1 MADCSIRS
9 VRLVNG
15 VIFLLW
21 ATVVST
27 SVVAQQPEPA
37 PSGARAAAGAEF
49 MDHFT
54 WYPGGTRE
62 ADMWQVLVLFG
73 VGDPPGESWD
83 GDLTIQGG
91 EILAIDPHRQE
102 PPDRILPQG
111 GWRLR
116 TQQVRVLLRS
126 TVVPRPTPAHR
137 EVALSKGLWIRGSG
151 SAGTT
156 VSISTVQGEFSFRPM
171 ALDFGPW
178 TPALDGRVAIQRTP
192 PATDLSGTE
201 LRQHDSP
208 AIAADSAGNLFMT
221 WYSYHDRREELNF
234 RRYHEGRWSRL
245 IPVGRAAEDLW
256 RPQIAIDG
264 SDKPWLIYSQRPAS
278 DGPGNWDIY
287 AMAWEDDEWGRQDRL
302 TDNPLPDIEPHVAR
316 SADGTIFVVWQSMV
330 GRNSQIRLKYL
341 RAGSWSETV
350 AVTNAAANDWSPAV
364 AAATN
369 GRAWISWDR
378 YRKGSGGSY
387 DVLARP
393 FDPDT
398 GLGPEVAIASSTR
411 FEAHSSVA
419 VDSQGRPWIAWET
432 SGVNWGKDLGR
443 GLGDRQ
449 PGTPLGSARRIE
461 VVCLDG
467 GQWKA
472 PAAVAFHDPLAAG
485 STGES
490 RPQLFF
496 DPDGNLWMSFKRR
509 YSRHSYRP
517 TSYWEYFLTRLDGTA
532 WTEPVA
538 LPFSWSRKSTRMGV
552 AVADGRLWAFWP
564 NESRR
569 WGFASRPRL
578 NRVVAGSLPLPGP
591 AEAPSLSAYRP
602 DPGEMR
608 PDSHPTELADVRF
621 IRNYRVSQDGTE
633 LRIVRGDLHRHT
645 ELSQDVGGI
654 DDGSLPEFYR
664 YMIDAAAMDFGASTD
679 HQAGGTDFWNAMTQK
694 LADMYH
700 FPDRFS
706 TLYGYERNPGN
717 PFGHR
722 NLIYTH
728 RDYPIVPFFIPA
740 HPRFLLPDSPDGE
753 LLTFSSMGFGSGVRN
768 ETKLLYEVARKTNG
782 LAIPHTSGTDS
793 MGTDWR
799 DNDPEVDTVAEI
811 YQVARQNYEHKN
823 APRGVRDGEEAE
835 AAGGFQEQGM
845 LWNAWSKGY
854 KVGVIASSDH
864 FSTHISYAMVYTP
877 DTSREAIH
885 DSIRKRRTYG
895 ATDNIVL
902 EFRMGDAFMGEETSA
917 REPQRILVRARGT
930 AEIASIHLIRDGNYV
945 YKIEPGR
952 AEVEFDYL
960 DIEAPP
966 GEHWYYVRVEQQDG
980 ELAWSSPIWMTQG
993 E

>member
-1 MADCSIRS
+1 MLFI
-9 VRLVNG
+9 L
-15 VIFLLW
+15 
-21 ATVVST
+21 ATTLAPT
-27 SVVAQQPEPA
+27 SVLAQPAEPA
-37 PSGARAAAGAEF
+37 PTGARAAAGAEF
-49 MDHFT
+49 LDSFT
-54 WYPGGTRE
+54 WHPGGTRE
-62 ADMWQVLVLFG
+62 ADMWQVLLLFG
-73 VGDPPGESWD
+73 VGDPAGESWD
-83 GDLTIQGG
+83 GNLTVQQG
-91 EILAIDPHRQE
+91 EILAMDPHRQE

-116 TQQVRVLLRS
+116 TQQGRILQRS

-137 EVALSKGLWIRGSG
+137 EETFSKGLWIRGSG
-151 SAGTT
+151 NSGTT
-156 VSISTVQGEFSFRPM
+156 MSVVTAQGDFSFRPM
-171 ALDFGPW
+171 ALEVGPW
-178 TPALDGRVAIQRTP
+178 TMALSGRVAIQRTP

-208 AIAADSAGNLFMT
+208 AIAADSAGNLFTT

-234 RRYHEGRWSRL
+234 RRYHDGRWSRL

-264 SDKPWLIYSQRPAS
+264 SDKPWLIYSQRPAA

-287 AMAWEDDEWGRQDRL
+287 AMAWEDDEWGRQYRL

-316 SADGTIFVVWQSMV
+316 SADGTIYLAWQSMA

-341 RAGSWSETV
+341 REGRWSETV
-350 AVTNAAANDWSPAV
+350 AVTNSAANDWSPAV
-364 AAATN
+364 AAAPN
-369 GRAWISWDR
+369 GSAWISWDR

-387 DVLARP
+387 DVFARSFVP
-393 FDPDT
+393 GT
-398 GLGPEVAIASSTR
+398 GLGPEIAVASSTR

-432 SGVNWGKDLGR
+432 SGVHWGKDLGR

-449 PGTPLGSARRIE
+449 PGTPLGAARRIE

-467 GQWKA
+467 GEWKA
-472 PAAVAFHDPLAAG
+472 PAAVAFDDPLATG

-496 DPDGNLWMSFKRR
+496 DPDGNLWLSFKRR

-532 WTEPVA
+532 WTEPVT
-538 LPFSWSRKSTRMGV
+538 LPLSWARKSTRMGV
-552 AVADGRLWAFWP
+552 AVAEGRLWAFWP

-591 AEAPSLSAYRP
+591 AEAPSLAPYRP
-602 DPGEMR
+602 LPGEVR
-608 PDSHPTELADVRF
+608 PDSHPTELDDVRF
-621 IRNYRVSQDGTE
+621 IRNYRVAHNGAE

-664 YMIDAAAMDFGASTD
+664 YMIDAAEMDFGASTD

-700 FPDRFS
+700 FPERFS

-799 DNDPEVDTVAEI
+799 DNDPTVDTVAEI
-811 YQVARQNYEHKN
+811 YQGARQNYEHKN
-823 APRGVRDGEEAE
+823 APRGIRDGEEAH
-835 AAGGFQEQGM
+835 AAGGFQEPGM
-845 LWNAWSKGY
+845 LWNAWGKGY
-854 KVGVIASSDH
+854 KIGVIASSDH
-864 FSTHISYAMVYTP
+864 YSTHISYAMVYTP
-877 DTSREAIH
+877 NTSREAIH

-902 EFRMGDAFMGEETSA
+902 EFRVGDAFMGEELSA
-917 REPQRILVRARGT
+917 PEPQRILVRARGT
-930 AEIASIHLIRDGNYV
+930 AEIAAIHLIRDGKYV
-945 YKIEPGR
+945 YKVEPGT
-952 AEVEFDYL
+952 AEVEFDFL
-960 DIEAPP
+960 DVEAPP
-966 GEHWYYVRVEQQDG
+966 GEHWYYVRIEQRDG

>member
-1 MADCSIRS
+1 MAVRSIRS
-9 VRLVNG
+9 TG
-15 VIFLLW
+15 VLWSMIFMLA
-21 ATVVST
+21 ATLASP
-27 SVVAQQPEPA
+27 SVLAQQAEPA
-37 PSGARAAAGAEF
+37 PTGAREAAGAEF
-49 MDHFT
+49 LDSFT
-54 WYPGGTRE
+54 WHPGGTRE
-62 ADMWQVLVLFG
+62 ANMWQVLLLFG
-73 VGDPPGESWD
+73 AGDPAGESWD
-83 GDLTIQGG
+83 GNLTVQAG
-91 EILAIDPHRQE
+91 EILAMDPHRQE

-116 TQQVRVLLRS
+116 TQQVRILQRS

-137 EVALSKGLWIRGSG
+137 QATFSKGLWIRGSG
-151 SAGTT
+151 NSGTT
-156 VSISTVQGEFSFRPM
+156 VSVVTVQGEFSFRPM
-171 ALDFGPW
+171 ALEVGPW
-178 TPALDGRVAIQRTP
+178 TTALNGRVAIQRTP

-208 AIAADSAGNLFMT
+208 AIAADSAGNLFTT

-234 RRYHEGRWSRL
+234 RRYHDGRWSRL

-264 SDKPWLIYSQRPAS
+264 SDRPWLIYSQRPAAA
-278 DGPGNWDIY
+278 GPGNWDIY
-287 AMAWEDDEWGRQDRL
+287 AMAWEDDEWGRQYRL

-316 SADGTIFVVWQSMV
+316 SADGTIYLVWQSMA
-330 GRNSQIRLKYL
+330 GRISQIRLKYL
-341 RAGSWSETV
+341 RAGHWSETV
-350 AVTNAAANDWSPAV
+350 AVTNSAANDWSPAV
-364 AAATN
+364 AAAPN
-369 GRAWISWDR
+369 GSAWISWDR

-387 DVLARP
+387 DVFARS
-393 FDPDT
+393 FDPGT
-398 GLGPEVAIASSTR
+398 GLGPEMAVASSTR

-443 GLGDRQ
+443 GLGDLQ
-449 PGTPLGSARRIE
+449 PGTPLGAARRIE
-461 VVCLDG
+461 LVCLDAG
-467 GQWKA
+467 EWKA
-472 PAAVAFHDPLAAG
+472 PPAVAFDDPLATG

-496 DPDGNLWMSFKRR
+496 DPDGNLWMAFKRR

-532 WTEPVA
+532 WTEPVT
-538 LPFSWSRKSTRMGV
+538 LPLSWSRKSTRMGI

-569 WGFASRPRL
+569 WAFASRPRL

-591 AEAPSLSAYRP
+591 AEAPSLAPYRP
-602 DPGEMR
+602 APGEAR
-608 PDSHPTELADVRF
+608 PDSHPTELDDVRF
-621 IRNYRVSQDGTE
+621 IRNYRVAHDGAE

-664 YMIDAAAMDFGASTD
+664 YMIDAAEMDFGASTD

-700 FPDRFS
+700 FPERFS

-768 ETKLLYEVARKTNG
+768 ETKLLYDVARKTNG

-799 DNDPEVDTVAEI
+799 DNDPAVDTVAEI
-811 YQVARQNYEHKN
+811 YQGARQNYEHKN
-823 APRGVRDGEEAE
+823 APRGVRDGEEGD
-835 AAGGFQEQGM
+835 AAGGFQEPGM
-845 LWNAWSKGY
+845 LWNAWGKGY
-854 KVGVIASSDH
+854 KIGVIASSDH
-864 FSTHISYAMVYTP
+864 YSTHISYAMVYTP

-902 EFRMGDAFMGEETSA
+902 EFRMGDAFMGEEISA
-917 REPQRILVRARGT
+917 PEPQRILVRARGT
-930 AEIASIHLIRDGNYV
+930 SEIAAIHLIRDGKYV
-945 YKIEPGR
+945 YKVEPGT
-952 AEVEFDYL
+952 AEVEFDFL
-960 DIEAPP
+960 DVEAPP
-966 GEHWYYVRVEQQDG
+966 GEHWYYVRVEQRDG

>member
-1 MADCSIRS
+1 MAVRSIRS
-9 VRLVNG
+9 SG
-15 VIFLLW
+15 PSWPLLFML
-21 ATVVST
+21 ATTLAQT
-27 SVVAQQPEPA
+27 SALAQPAEPA
-37 PSGARAAAGAEF
+37 PTGARAAAGVEF
-49 MDHFT
+49 LDNFT
-54 WYPGGTRE
+54 WHPGGTRE
-62 ADMWQVLVLFG
+62 ADMWQVLLLFG
-73 VGDPPGESWD
+73 VGDPAGEPWD
-83 GDLTIQGG
+83 GNLTVQGG
-91 EILAIDPHRQE
+91 EILAMDPHRQE

-116 TQQVRVLLRS
+116 TQQGRILQRS

-137 EVALSKGLWIRGSG
+137 EETFSKGLWIRGSG
-151 SAGTT
+151 NSATT
-156 VSISTVQGEFSFRPM
+156 VSVVTVQGDFSFRPM
-171 ALDFGPW
+171 ALEVGPW
-178 TPALDGRVAIQRTP
+178 TMALNGRVAIQRTP

-208 AIAADSAGNLFMT
+208 AIAADSAGNLFTT

-234 RRYHEGRWSRL
+234 RRYHDGRWSRL

-264 SDKPWLIYSQRPAS
+264 SDKPWLIYSQRPAA

-287 AMAWEDDEWGRQDRL
+287 AMAWEDDEWGRQYRL

-316 SADGTIFVVWQSMV
+316 SADGTIYVAWQSMA

-341 RAGSWSETV
+341 REGRWSEAV
-350 AVTNAAANDWSPAV
+350 AVTNSAANDWSPAV
-364 AAATN
+364 AAAPN
-369 GRAWISWDR
+369 GSAWISWDR

-387 DVLARP
+387 DVFARSFVP
-393 FDPDT
+393 GT
-398 GLGPEVAIASSTR
+398 GLGPEMAVASSTR

-432 SGVNWGKDLGR
+432 SGVHWGKDMGR

-449 PGTPLGSARRIE
+449 PGTPLGAARRVE

-467 GQWKA
+467 GEWKA
-472 PAAVAFHDPLAAG
+472 PPAVAFDDPLATG

-496 DPDGNLWMSFKRR
+496 DPDGNLWLSFKRR

-532 WTEPVA
+532 WTEPVT
-538 LPFSWSRKSTRMGV
+538 LPLSWSRKSTRMGV

-569 WGFASRPRL
+569 WAFASRPHL

-591 AEAPSLSAYRP
+591 AEAPSLAPYRP
-602 DPGEMR
+602 LPGEVR
-608 PDSHPTELADVRF
+608 PDSHPTELDDVRF
-621 IRNYRVSQDGTE
+621 IRNYRVAHNGAE

-664 YMIDAAAMDFGASTD
+664 YMIDAAEMDFGASTD

-700 FPDRFS
+700 FPERFS

-782 LAIPHTSGTDS
+782 LAIPHTSGTGS

-799 DNDPEVDTVAEI
+799 DNDPAVDTVAEI
-811 YQVARQNYEHKN
+811 YQGARQNYEHKN
-823 APRGVRDGEEAE
+823 APRGVRDGEEAD
-835 AAGGFQEQGM
+835 AAGGFQEPGM
-845 LWNAWSKGY
+845 LWNAWGKGY
-854 KVGVIASSDH
+854 KIGVIASSDH
-864 FSTHISYAMVYTP
+864 YSTHISYAMVYTP
-877 DTSREAIH
+877 NTSREAIH

-902 EFRMGDAFMGEETSA
+902 EFRVGDAFMGEEISA
-917 REPQRILVRARGT
+917 PEPQRILVRARGT
-930 AEIASIHLIRDGNYV
+930 AEIAAIHLIRDGQYV
-945 YKIEPGR
+945 YKVEPGT
-952 AEVEFDYL
+952 AEVEFDFL
-960 DIEAPP
+960 DVEALP
-966 GEHWYYVRVEQQDG
+966 GEHWYYVRVEQRDG

>member
-1 MADCSIRS
+1 MAVRSIRS
-9 VRLVNG
+9 AG
-15 VIFLLW
+15 VLW
-21 ATVVST
+21 RVVLILAATLAAT
-27 SVVAQQPEPA
+27 SLDAQQTEPA
-37 PSGARAAAGAEF
+37 PTGARAAAGAEF
-49 MDHFT
+49 LDSFT
-54 WYPGGTRE
+54 WHPGGTRE
-62 ADMWQVLVLFG
+62 ANMWQVLVLFG
-73 VGDPPGESWD
+73 VGDPTGESWD
-83 GDLTIQGG
+83 GNLTVQGG
-91 EILAIDPHRQE
+91 EILAMDPHRQE

-116 TQQVRVLLRS
+116 TQQVRILQRS
-126 TVVPRPTPAHR
+126 SVVPRPTPAHR
-137 EVALSKGLWIRGSG
+137 DETFSKGLWVRGSG
-151 SAGTT
+151 NSGTT
-156 VSISTVQGEFSFRPM
+156 VSVATVQGDFSFRPM
-171 ALDFGPW
+171 ALEVGPW
-178 TPALDGRVAIQRTP
+178 TMELNGRVAIQRTP

-208 AIAADSAGNLFMT
+208 AIAADSAGNLFTT

-264 SDKPWLIYSQRPAS
+264 SDKPWLIYSQRPAA

-287 AMAWEDDEWGRQDRL
+287 AMAWEDDEWGRQYRL
-302 TDNPLPDIEPHVAR
+302 TDNSLPDIEPHVAR
-316 SADGTIFVVWQSMV
+316 SADGTIYLVWQCMA

-341 RAGSWSETV
+341 RDGRWSETV
-350 AVTNAAANDWSPAV
+350 AVTNLAANDWSPAV
-364 AAATN
+364 AAAPN
-369 GRAWISWDR
+369 GSAWISWDR
-378 YRKGSGGSY
+378 YQKGSGGSY
-387 DVLARP
+387 DVHARS

-398 GLGPEVAIASSTR
+398 GLGPEMAVASSTR
-411 FEAHSSVA
+411 FEAHSSIA

-443 GLGDRQ
+443 GLGDLQ
-449 PGTPLGSARRIE
+449 PGTPLGAARRIE
-461 VVCLDG
+461 VVCFDA

-472 PAAVAFHDPLAAG
+472 PAAVVFDDPLATG

-490 RPQLFF
+490 RPQLVF

-517 TSYWEYFLTRLDGTA
+517 TSYWEYFLTRLDGTT
-532 WTEPVA
+532 WTEPVT

-564 NESRR
+564 DESRQ

-591 AEAPSLSAYRP
+591 AKAASLAPYRP
-602 DPGEMR
+602 APGEAR
-608 PDSHPTELADVRF
+608 PDSHPTELDDVRY
-621 IRNYRVSQDGTE
+621 IRNYRVAHGGTE

-664 YMIDAAAMDFGASTD
+664 YMIDAAEMDFGASTD

-768 ETKLLYEVARKTNG
+768 ETKLLYDVARKTNG

-811 YQVARQNYEHKN
+811 YQGARQNYEHKN
-823 APRGVRDGEEAE
+823 APRGIRDGEEAD
-835 AAGGFQEQGM
+835 AAGGFQEPGM
-845 LWNAWSKGY
+845 LWNAWGKGY
-854 KVGVIASSDH
+854 KIGVIASSDH
-864 FSTHISYAMVYTP
+864 YSTHISYAMVYTP

-885 DSIRKRRTYG
+885 ESIRNRRTYG

-902 EFRMGDAFMGEETSA
+902 DFRMGDAFMGEELSA
-917 REPQRILVRARGT
+917 SEPQRILVRARGT
-930 AEIASIHLIRDGNYV
+930 AEIAAIQLIRDGKYV
-945 YKIEPGR
+945 YKIEPGK